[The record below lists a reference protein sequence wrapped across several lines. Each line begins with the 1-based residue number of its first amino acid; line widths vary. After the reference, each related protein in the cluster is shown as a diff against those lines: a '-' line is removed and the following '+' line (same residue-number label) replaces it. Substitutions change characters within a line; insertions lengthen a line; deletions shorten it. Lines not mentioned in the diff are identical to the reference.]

1 MELENGDTLNTIVM
15 SLRSHNPS
23 KAGLYDG
30 PDAGMSRSLFYVEV
44 VSAGLDTVTP
54 SLKNEDSTF
63 FFCGG
68 GGSFFLNGINIY
80 QGSLEK

>member
-44 VSAGLDTVTP
+44 VSADLDTVTP

-63 FFCGG
+63 FFLWWWGK
-68 GGSFFLNGINIY
+68 FLF
-80 QGSLEK
+80 EWD